1 VQRAPRRAAP
11 TCVERA
17 PSPQALARSRER
29 EQRQLER
36 LWRRMHK
43 RGGAGARNAL
53 VDAYQYLVQSAV
65 RRLLARLPRSV
76 EPGDLLAAANVGLI
90 AAIEAYE
97 PARGVPFET
106 YCEWRL
112 RGALLDELRVQDW
125 LPRPWR
131 TRLARLRRAAE
142 ELRSQLGR
150 EPTDDE
156 VGEWLGWSAQELAQV
171 SDTQLAPHGHGAE
184 RGALWGA
191 GRGAAHANEDAPAL
205 EDLLADRDAEPL
217 GEKLTRDELLRVV
230 TQHMTP
236 QECRVVYLKYWE
248 ELPLREIGEL
258 EGLSESRVC
267 KIHLRLL
274 ERLRAEL
281 RRTAGDE

>member
-1 VQRAPRRAAP
+1 
-11 TCVERA
+11 
-17 PSPQALARSRER
+17 
-29 EQRQLER
+29 
-36 LWRRMHK
+36 MHK

-53 VDAYQYLVQSAV
+53 VDAYQYLVHSAV

-131 TRLARLRRAAE
+131 ARLARLRRAAE

-171 SDTQLAPHGHGAE
+171 SDAPLGPHGYGAE
-184 RGALWGA
+184 RGASSGS
-191 GRGAAHANEDAPAL
+191 GRSNEDPPAL

-230 TQHMTP
+230 TQHMSP
-236 QECRVVYLKYWE
+236 LECRVVYLKYWE

-281 RRTAGDE
+281 RRKAGDE

>member
-1 VQRAPRRAAP
+1 MQRSPRRAVSSP
-11 TCVERA
+11 SERA
-17 PSPQALARSRER
+17 PSPQALARGRER

-36 LWRRMHK
+36 LWQRMHK
-43 RGGAGARNAL
+43 RGGAVARNAL

-76 EPGDLLAAANVGLI
+76 EAGDLLAAANVGLI

-112 RGALLDELRVQDW
+112 RGALLDELRLQDW

-131 TRLARLRRAAE
+131 TRLARLRRATE

-156 VGEWLGWSAQELAQV
+156 VGERLGWSSQDLAQV
-171 SDTQLAPHGHGAE
+171 FEAPLGPQGHGAE
-184 RGALWGA
+184 RGSHSRGGA
-191 GRGAAHANEDAPAL
+191 RGGEDSPAL

-274 ERLRAEL
+274 ERLRTEL
-281 RRTAGDE
+281 RTEAGDE